1 MPSFF
6 KQILIGLTVGA
17 LTSLPFIWYT
27 SSHSQEVRS
36 TVSPSLN
43 TNQILSSH
51 AELSKEIA
59 GFYPYWNLS
68 KVSEVDLTNLTTVY
82 YFALDLNGDGT
93 WNQDDPGISK
103 LRTANY
109 QLLKEKVLRNGT
121 RWGLTIVNLSADSI
135 AKNISNPVRQQT
147 IIKNTIKMMKQENF
161 QDLNIDLEYAGDP
174 DDNLKKSFTRFVQN
188 MTQAVKAQ
196 IPDSRVSIDFFA
208 DTYEKPRIY
217 DLTAMSS
224 LVDHVI
230 IMGYDFHRLSSL
242 TAGPVAP
249 LFGKEKYKYDITTSV
264 AGYQKFIPPSK
275 IILGVPFYGYEWPTL
290 DNQKGAFT
298 ISSLH
303 GPEISSYARSLETA
317 TKNHAS
323 VNFDDESKSVWF
335 SYFDTDY
342 KTWRQVWFENQRSL
356 GLKFD
361 LVNDA
366 GLGGIAIFALG
377 YDGGSA
383 KPLWDEVKLKFP

>member
-230 IMGYDFHRLSSL
+230 IMGYDSL
-242 TAGPVAP
+242 P
-249 LFGKEKYKYDITTSV
+249 
-264 AGYQKFIPPSK
+264 
-275 IILGVPFYGYEWPTL
+275 
-290 DNQKGAFT
+290 
-298 ISSLH
+298 
-303 GPEISSYARSLETA
+303 
-317 TKNHAS
+317 
-323 VNFDDESKSVWF
+323 
-335 SYFDTDY
+335 
-342 KTWRQVWFENQRSL
+342 
-356 GLKFD
+356 
-361 LVNDA
+361 
-366 GLGGIAIFALG
+366 
-377 YDGGSA
+377 
-383 KPLWDEVKLKFP
+383 